1 MNARLMLCYPIS
13 HSVENPLLHFHSVFC
28 RSGVYGCDCD
38 LVPELAKGSRQHAG
52 ALLLSLRIRFGAL
65 LDKSNPPMQD
75 LPPHATEPMGDCPDG
90 GLIAQSR
97 QQTPEHRLKVTAIL
111 LHRSVSRLVQHPS
124 QIFIPLRGAAA
135 VVLFGAFVLPRTGS
149 PPRGQLRRCG
159 K

>member
-13 HSVENPLLHFHSVFC
+13 HSVENPLLHLHSVFC

-65 LDKSNPPMQD
+65 LDKSNPLMQD
-75 LPPHATEPMGDCPDG
+75 LPRHATEPMGDWPDG

-97 QQTPEHRLKVTAIL
+97 QQTPERCLKMAAFL
-111 LHRSVSRLVQHPS
+111 LYRSVGRLVQHPS

-135 VVLFGAFVLPRTGS
+135 VVLFGAFVLSRTGS
-149 PPRGQLRRCG
+149 QPRSPLRR
-159 K
+159 